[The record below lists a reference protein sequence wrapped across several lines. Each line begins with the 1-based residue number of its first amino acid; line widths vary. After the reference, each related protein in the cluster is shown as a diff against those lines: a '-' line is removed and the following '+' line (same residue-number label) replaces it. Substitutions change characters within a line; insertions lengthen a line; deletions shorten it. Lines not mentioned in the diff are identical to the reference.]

1 MTIIWKTEEIGNPVK
16 DRLDELCE
24 GGWSYNRFPQGE
36 IKDCYKVTD
45 IYKVFHLGTY
55 AGAKT
60 AVFGQ
65 ARIKELPYKVRETL
79 GLQQANPN
87 GVWTCHYFLKVEGG
101 QQQTGKTNIV
111 AVFPNNYTK
120 EDYVTVVEI
129 GCEHDYQ
136 GKAVGRCAYDY
147 TCKKCGFSYFIDS
160 GD

>member
-24 GGWSYNRFPQGE
+24 GGWSFNRFPQGE
-36 IKDCYKVTD
+36 IVRISKETD
-45 IYKVFHLGTY
+45 IYRVFHLGSN
-55 AGAKT
+55 AGHEHSK
-60 AVFGQ
+60 VGQ
-65 ARIKELPYKVRETL
+65 ARISELPYKVREAL
-79 GLQQANPN
+79 GLVNANPN
-87 GVWTCHYFLKVEGG
+87 SVWTVHYSLALSGG
-101 QQQTGKTNIV
+101 QEQKGKTNIV

-129 GCEHDYQ
+129 GCDHDYQ
-136 GKAVGRCAYDY
+136 GKAVARCAYDY